1 MMSRKDTILRA
12 AKRTAKEAR
21 AAASSRRGKPRG
33 SVGVD
38 PHRHCVVCWTPVPLE
53 EEPAVCES
61 DECLKI
67 HKKRERSRK
76 RLVILMYMIPAITV
90 LFLIQGVMGASG

>member
-1 MMSRKDTILRA
+1 MSRKDTILRA

-21 AAASSRRGKPRG
+21 AAASSRRVKNRAKI
-33 SVGVD
+33 GVE

-53 EEPAVCES
+53 EEPAICSSE
-61 DECLKI
+61 ECARI

-76 RLVILMYMIPAITV
+76 RLVVLMYMIPAITV
-90 LFLIQGVMGASG
+90 IFLIQGVMGAAG